1 MRPIRPLLG
10 LSVGIGVASVL
21 TACAGATKPDVPEAE
36 TQRKA
41 RSDLESCNVAAGS
54 KAYGFVVTPEGR
66 YSFQVQG
73 HRNAET
79 ILTCMASKG
88 YSTRLVQ
95 LEPYGFI
102 DASNPDRFR
111 VGGQGEPSR

>member
-1 MRPIRPLLG
+1 MDNKTSATVFLL
-10 LSVGIGVASVL
+10 VASVF
-21 TACAGATKPDVPEAE
+21 TSCAGATKPDVPETE

-41 RSDLESCNVAAGS
+41 RSDLDQCNVAAGS
-54 KAYGFVVTPEGR
+54 QAYRFVVTPEGR

-88 YSTRLVQ
+88 YSSQTR
-95 LEPYGFI
+95 PT
-102 DASNPDRFR
+102 
-111 VGGQGEPSR
+111 